1 MVKGSRGSKKS
12 FTAALKIIYLMM
24 RYPLMNCLVVRQVFN
39 THRDS
44 TWKQLQLAVE
54 KFGVQKYW
62 DFTVAPLEATYKP
75 TGQKIYFRGLD
86 DPNRITSITVAT
98 GFLNLAWFEEA
109 YEIYSEESFN
119 KIDLSLRGELPEGYF
134 KQIIMTFN
142 PWHECWIKTRFFDT
156 PNTDDKLALTTT
168 YKCNEWL
175 GEEDL
180 RLFEEMA
187 QNQPQRY
194 RVEGLGEWGV
204 NQEGLVFKNWEVREF
219 NPQDLVASGLERRTG
234 SDLGYID
241 PTTVIDTLYDKANG
255 IVYVFNEFYKRGAQL
270 DEVEKGMDRME
281 LRRQKVYMDAAE
293 PRTIEYF
300 RRKGFN
306 TVPCIKGPDS
316 VAIGIRFLQNLK
328 IIVHPSCVNMIHEL
342 ENFAYIKNK
351 KTDEYTDDTTHE
363 YSHCI
368 DACKYAY
375 SDLYMNK
382 KLRTLDKGIFN
393 L

>member
-1 MVKGSRGSKKS
+1 
-12 FTAALKIIYLMM
+12 MM

-187 QNQPQRY
+187 QAQPQRY

-204 NQEGLVFKNWEVREF
+204 NQEGLVFKNWEQREF

-270 DEVEKGMDRME
+270 DEVEKGLDRME